1 MFLTLAQA
9 SIKDSKEQFEN
20 FLKHT
25 EKGIEFSE
33 KYSNFV
39 KQRAEYEI
47 EHAKNLR
54 KLVKAFQPKK
64 KGKTL
69 IDEIRTLIRNPEWLK
84 VPRGE
89 SMALGPA
96 GGWVLAG

>member
-39 KQRAEYEI
+39 KQRGEYEI

-69 IDEIRTLIRNPEWLK
+69 IDEIRILIGEIRNGSRFLG
-84 VPRGE
+84 RE

-96 GGWVLAG
+96 GG

>member
-1 MFLTLAQA
+1 MPKAQA
-9 SIKDSKEQFEN
+9 SIKESKDQFEN

-33 KYSNFV
+33 KYANFV
-39 KQRAEYEI
+39 KQRAEYEV

-64 KGKTL
+64 KGKTY
-69 IDEIRTLIRNPEWLK
+69 
-84 VPRGE
+84 G
-89 SMALGPA
+89 LGCRA
-96 GGWVLAG
+96 GSPWCGAQG